1 LNIEYMKCKVYV
13 HMNYLSVNNTKN
25 AKYTCD
31 MMVNKTGENVTS
43 INGQ

>member
-1 LNIEYMKCKVYV
+1 MKYLKCRVYVYMKVK
-13 HMNYLSVNNTKN
+13 NTGS

-31 MMVNKTGENVTS
+31 MMVDKLAESVTS